1 MKKIICLLLSVI
13 LILMFICSC
22 KDKEDKQPSEFSYR
36 MDDFKSFNELLNKKE
51 LSSLKDNYKIT
62 ITGLKT
68 PVVFEMEG
76 KKVLS
81 VTAYDKTAEV
91 NIDTYND
98 YCPASIEEARNAV
111 IIREDLGYKTKSWII
126 AKDKIYTL
134 LPDGEISTKVYA
146 KEDGSLGYFR
156 YWEKY
161 ETSLKE
167 SDTAPLEICSSRKQF
182 LYEEGYLEIID
193 GRLLMTSQKTVRAE
207 DKYDLDSLFKEAKK
221 NGKYAEYNTLDELL
235 KTNSQKKQEG

>member
-1 MKKIICLLLSVI
+1 MRKLTLILLSIV
-13 LILMFICSC
+13 LTLAFLCSC
-22 KDKEDKQPSEFSYR
+22 KNKEDKQPSEFSYR

-98 YCPASIEEARNAV
+98 YCPASIEEARDAV

-126 AKDKIYTL
+126 TKDKVYPL
-134 LPDGEISTKVYA
+134 LPAGKISNKVYA
-146 KEDGSLGYFR
+146 KEDGSLGYFL
-156 YWEKY
+156 YWEEY

-167 SDTAPLEICSSRKQF
+167 SDTAPLELLGSRHQF

-207 DKYDLDSLFKEAKK
+207 DEYDLDSLFEEAKK
-221 NGKYAEYNTLDELL
+221 KGKYTEYDTLDELL

>member
-1 MKKIICLLLSVI
+1 MQKITLLFLSVV
-13 LILMFICSC
+13 LILMLICSC

-36 MDDFKSFNELLNKKE
+36 MDDFNSFNELLNRKE

-91 NIDTYND
+91 NIGTYND
-98 YCPASIEEARNAV
+98 YCPASIEAARDAV
-111 IIREDLGYKTKSWII
+111 IIREDLDYQTKSWII

-134 LPDGEISTKVYA
+134 LPAGEISTKVYA

-156 YWEKY
+156 YWKEY

-167 SDTAPLEICSSRKQF
+167 SDTALLELLGSRQQL

-193 GRLLMTSQKTVRAE
+193 GRLLMTSQQTVRAE
-207 DKYDLDSLFKEAKK
+207 DEYDLDSLFEEAKK
-221 NGKYAEYNTLDELL
+221 NGKYTEYNTLDELF
-235 KTNSQKKQEG
+235 KTNSQKK